1 MYLRR
6 KIDNQLDEWLKNE
19 NKSPALIVGIR
30 QCGKTESVKEFS
42 KRNNLQLIELNF
54 WTNPDLCS
62 DFEGNLDV
70 DTIISN
76 ISLRFPN
83 YTISPKKTL
92 IFFDEIQDCP
102 KARLA
107 FKNFKND
114 GRYNIIGSGSYLGI
128 NGYIIGDT
136 TPAPTGYENVFEMKT
151 MDFEEFLWA
160 MGYSKNQIDQLIS
173 FYDNKKSI
181 PENIHNL
188 YKEIFI
194 KYICVSGFPKAVKE
208 YLKTKKIIDAFKEVN
223 NTIFDM
229 KTDFGRRKDKSGNPI
244 FKTSEVSRIQNVFDL
259 IPTFLAKENK
269 RFIVSKISNG
279 SQYDKNDAI
288 EYLKQAHIVSKVFNL
303 EVPSL
308 PLTGQKIESQ
318 FKLFPEDIGIVTSMY
333 GIDTL
338 AAINKGNLGQGKGA
352 IYEAV
357 VFDSLNKAGI
367 TPYYFA
373 KESGLEIDFVISYN
387 GFPTLIEAKAK
398 TGNTKSSKTIM
409 KHPEHYGKTKLIK
422 IGDYNIS
429 EEGDIITIP
438 HYLTFVLG
446 KLKYNF

>member
-1 MYLRR
+1 MYLQR

-128 NGYIIGDT
+128 NGYIIGDK

-181 PENIHNL
+181 PENIHKI
-188 YKEIFI
+188 YKELFI

-229 KTDFGRRKDKSGNPI
+229 KTDFGRRKGKSGNLI

-318 FKLFPEDIGIVTSMY
+318 FKLFPEDIGIITSMY

-338 AAINKGNLGQGKGA
+338 ALINKGNLGQGKGA

-409 KHPEHYGKTKLIK
+409 KNPEHYGKTKLIK